1 MKKVISKT
9 IAISLGLMLSL
20 SPTIVFAAANKA
32 NAAADSLYTLGL
44 FNGTGTAENGMPI
57 YELDKSPTR
66 HEAVAMLVR
75 LLGKGE
81 EALNGTWDMPFTDVA
96 NWAKPYV
103 GYAYAHGLASGT
115 SKTTFG
121 GNEKATAAQYITFV
135 LRALGYQSGIDFQ
148 WSSSWTL
155 SDALG
160 ITEGQYNKTSQFT
173 RGDVAVISE
182 AALNSVIKGSSERLI
197 DQLYENSVVTD
208 KAILLAGLAEGDNT
222 VEYRLPLIN
231 KAGAAYGDT
240 YSEEWVYEIT
250 RDGLDDFFGD
260 VEYYDTAEIGYQC
273 KTLDDY
279 LIQSRHMAHL
289 ITSNGKD
296 GSNSIGTAY
305 SQDELLTK
313 KVLFIYSNKYTLK
326 GFFIGIPEYDP
337 TDNSYVFDVVLCD
350 YDFYDLYKE
359 QKDKFEKANS
369 IPFLTEDEAN
379 SSGAKWVIHGY
390 SASSD
395 PNWAEKYKDVEY
407 YRLWSYATTDIIGT
421 PNWPGGFTKMS
432 TMDKVKKKTTADT
445 SYRYFMLLDESRTP
459 LGYTLH

>member
-9 IAISLGLMLSL
+9 IAISLVLMLSL
-20 SPTIVFAAANKA
+20 SPTIVFAATNKA
-32 NAAADSLYTLGL
+32 NVAADSLYTLGL

-81 EALNGTWDMPFTDVA
+81 EALNGAWDMPFTDVA

-121 GNEKATAAQYITFV
+121 GNEKVTAAQYITFV

-208 KAILLAGLAEGDNT
+208 KAILLAGLAEGDST

-231 KAGAAYGDT
+231 KVGAAYGDT

-313 KVLFIYSNKYTLK
+313 KVFLSVSLNMILQITVMFLMLFCVIMTSMTYIKSRKINLK
-326 GFFIGIPEYDP
+326 KQILSHF
-337 TDNSYVFDVVLCD
+337 
-350 YDFYDLYKE
+350 
-359 QKDKFEKANS
+359 
-369 IPFLTEDEAN
+369 
-379 SSGAKWVIHGY
+379 
-390 SASSD
+390 
-395 PNWAEKYKDVEY
+395 
-407 YRLWSYATTDIIGT
+407 
-421 PNWPGGFTKMS
+421 
-432 TMDKVKKKTTADT
+432 
-445 SYRYFMLLDESRTP
+445 
-459 LGYTLH
+459 